1 MKFDENVNHPMWTR
15 VSDEVHDNFIR
26 RAQLE
31 NCCVDEHGR
40 VDIGAIVDMLV
51 KTYADG
57 RYVIVDEKKI
67 AEHQE
72 MHSKGFVSVDMN
84 AKPESKPK
92 KKAKQIVEKEK
103 AEHIEQLDQDGLAT
117 TVN

>member
-31 NCCVDEHGR
+31 NCCVNEHGR
-40 VDIGAIVDMLV
+40 VDIGAVVDMLV

-57 RYVIVDEKKI
+57 RYVIVNEKKL
-67 AEHQE
+67 AEHHE
-72 MHSKGFVSVDMN
+72 KGFVSADMN

-92 KKAKQIVEKEK
+92 KKAKAV
-103 AEHIEQLDQDGLAT
+103 T
-117 TVN
+117 TVEITAGNTDSELVGGD